1 MIKREVW
8 LPKVVM
14 VHGLRF
20 AGKGTIADRLCEKWG
35 YSKIKFATPLKNMV
49 RSLLRDAGIP
59 DEEIER
65 YLEGDLKET
74 PIEVLPG
81 RPTSRYLMKT
91 LGVEWRNLISEELFA
106 SVAVRRIKM
115 ALAAGRRVVID
126 DFRFMVEDK
135 VVSEL
140 DPHRLMVTRKDRGVE
155 EDGHASEAGLDPA
168 MFDKV
173 ITNDET
179 VADLHVKVDRHM
191 EAISRGQVKEMA
203 SHEHRGW
210 LPGFLRK
217 GAA

>member
-65 YLEGDLKET
+65 YIEGDLKEK
-74 PIEVLPG
+74 PIEALAG
-81 RPTSRYLMKT
+81 RPTCRHIMKK
-91 LGVEWRNLISEELFA
+91 LGVEWRDEISEDLFA
-106 SVAVRRIKM
+106 AIAVPRIRM

-126 DFRFMVEDK
+126 DFRFMAEHRA
-135 VVSEL
+135 VSVFE
-140 DPHRLMVTRKDRGVE
+140 PHLLMVTRKNRGVE
-155 EDGHASEAGLDPA
+155 DDNHASEAGLSPA
-168 MFDKV
+168 MFHKV
-173 ITNDET
+173 FPNDST
-179 VADLHVKVDRHM
+179 IGHLHAAVDSHM
-191 EAISRGQVKEMA
+191 EAVIHGKVGAGASSSR
-203 SHEHRGW
+203 RGW
-210 LPGFLRK
+210 LSGLLGKR
-217 GAA
+217 AA